1 MFILKFDL
9 FRNEYF
15 AQHRKLIEMAEL
27 IEQLKNPVWYSLNET
42 HKRFLVE
49 YDGVRFYDQEVCT
62 FGSFFDAS
70 KTEKAANQ
78 YIKTTDSF
86 FFVSE
91 NQIPIIDDTKIVL
104 ERKIEGCQMVLKQLP
119 EVSITED
126 IVLLTNEYIDEVYD
140 LIWLV
145 MPGYYRRRTFEM
157 GNYYGIFK
165 DGKLVSIT
173 GQRMQTNLFIEV
185 SAVVTHPDYTKR
197 GLAKQL
203 IAHTTKQILKD
214 NKKPILHTNKGN
226 LAIPLY
232 QKLGYEL
239 TRDMNWWMYRK
250 I

>member
-1 MFILKFDL
+1 
-9 FRNEYF
+9 
-15 AQHRKLIEMAEL
+15 MANLEK
-27 IEQLKNPVWYSLNET
+27 QLKNPVWYSLNET
-42 HKRFLVE
+42 HKKFAVE
-49 YDGVRFYDQEVCT
+49 FDGVQFYDQEVCT
-62 FGSFFDAS
+62 FGSFFDEL
-70 KTEKAANQ
+70 KTEKASSQ

-91 NQIPIIDDTKIVL
+91 NQTPLIDEIKIVL
-104 ERKIEGCQMVLKQLP
+104 EKKINGCQMVLNQLP

-126 IVLLTNEYIDEVYD
+126 IVLLTDEYIDEVYN

-145 MPGYYRRRTFEM
+145 MPGYYRRRTFDM

-165 DGKLVSIT
+165 EGKLVSIT

-203 IAHTTKQILKD
+203 IAHTTKEILKV
-214 NKKPILHTNKGN
+214 NKTPILHTNKGN

-239 TRDMNWWMYRK
+239 TRDMNWWTYRR
-250 I
+250 ID

>member
-1 MFILKFDL
+1 MV
-9 FRNEYF
+9 
-15 AQHRKLIEMAEL
+15 KLE
-27 IEQLKNPVWYSLNET
+27 EQLKNPVWHSLNET
-42 HKRFLVE
+42 HKKFVVV
-49 YDGVRFYDQEVCT
+49 YDGVQFYDQEVCT
-62 FGSFFDAS
+62 FGSFFDES
-70 KTEKAANQ
+70 KTEKASKQ
-78 YIKTTDSF
+78 YINTTDSF

-91 NQIPIIDDTKIVL
+91 NQTPFIDEAKIAL
-104 ERKIEGCQMVLKQLP
+104 EKKIDGCQMVLNQLP

-126 IVLLTNEYIDEVYD
+126 IVLLTDEYIDEVYD

-185 SAVVTHPDYTKR
+185 SAVVTHPDYTRK

-203 IAHTTKQILKD
+203 IAHTTKEILKV
-214 NKKPILHTNKGN
+214 NKTPILHTNKGN

-239 TRDMNWWMYRK
+239 TRDMNWWLYRK